1 MIKYKFYYNE
11 EEVGVKNYKKL
22 VAELKKGKSRPFL
35 MELAAT
41 YNMFKSMLK
50 LRDLKLIKFSRDDR
64 MEIKHI
70 NFVDSLREDIPII
83 NKYIRKTELK

>member
-1 MIKYKFYYNE
+1 MKKYYFYYDDK
-11 EEVGVKNYKKL
+11 EVGVKDYKKL
-22 VAELKKGKSRPFL
+22 VANLKKPKYRPFL
-35 MELAAT
+35 RVLAAT